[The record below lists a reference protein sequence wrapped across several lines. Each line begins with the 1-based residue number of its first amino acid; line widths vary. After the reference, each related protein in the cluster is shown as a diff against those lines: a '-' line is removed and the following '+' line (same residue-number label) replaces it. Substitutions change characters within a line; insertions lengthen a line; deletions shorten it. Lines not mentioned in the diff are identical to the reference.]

1 MENRHKDPWDKA
13 SIVLQ
18 PVGGLLTAIA
28 VAVVGYVGAT
38 VLDRQQASDSNIR
51 LYSELISKREE
62 AETDLRKAM
71 FVSIIESFLKPEAT
85 KPESRSLESRLVS
98 LELLAYNFH
107 ESLELKPL
115 FLHLRREITST
126 LPAGA
131 DYLRRLEHLARDVT
145 AKQMLVLED
154 GGAKFDAHI
163 DLDQLR
169 GYLRDHPGGGL
180 ELPNRALTLD
190 SVVRNFRII
199 LLGENRARRELRVQ
213 LETQTLE
220 HAPDEPESL
229 DSRPFTVGFFD
240 FPMIDNTRLSRDQ
253 RCAIVINALDDHNA
267 DISLVYFHGSRA
279 SLREKPY
286 YEEVVQRLVGSTA
299 PGITS
304 GYHRR

>member
-1 MENRHKDPWDKA
+1 MPRSAAP
-13 SIVLQ
+13 
-18 PVGGLLTAIA
+18 GG
-28 VAVVGYVGAT
+28 V
-38 VLDRQQASDSNIR
+38 
-51 LYSELISKREE
+51 
-62 AETDLRKAM
+62 
-71 FVSIIESFLKPEAT
+71 
-85 KPESRSLESRLVS
+85 
-98 LELLAYNFH
+98 
-107 ESLELKPL
+107 
-115 FLHLRREITST
+115 T
-126 LPAGA
+126 LWRNLG
-131 DYLRRLEHLARDVT
+131 DGRFEDVT
-145 AKQMLVLED
+145 AKAGLSGHTGWTLDVGHADLNND
-154 GGAKFDAHI
+154 GFQDVYVASDYGTDRLFIGVGSMPRFARLAQAGQPVAHI

-213 LETQTLE
+213 LETQTPE